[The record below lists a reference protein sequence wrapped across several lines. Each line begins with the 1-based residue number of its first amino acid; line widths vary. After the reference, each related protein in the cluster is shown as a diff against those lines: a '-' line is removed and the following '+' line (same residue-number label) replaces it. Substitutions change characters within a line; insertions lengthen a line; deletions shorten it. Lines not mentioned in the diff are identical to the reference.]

1 MTLIDLIDEDVV
13 KVPLEHTG
21 KAEVL
26 RELLDTLAGTGKL
39 SEVERAYNALLERES
54 QGSTGLEHGIAVPH
68 AKTDAVETLTV
79 AIGISPNGIE
89 FGAMDGQPSKLFF
102 LLLAPPGQSGPH
114 LEALSEIARLSR
126 SEAFLRALISS
137 RSPTD
142 VLELLRE

>member
-21 KAEVL
+21 KAEVI

-39 SEVERAYNALLERES
+39 SEIDRAYNALLERES

-137 RSPTD
+137 RSPAD

>member
-68 AKTDAVETLTV
+68 AKTDAVDTLTV

-137 RSPTD
+137 RSPSQ
-142 VLELLRE
+142 

>member
-39 SEVERAYNALLERES
+39 SEIERAYNALLERES

-68 AKTDAVETLTV
+68 AKTDAVEMLTV

-137 RSPTD
+137 RSPAD

>member
-39 SEVERAYNALLERES
+39 SEIERAYNALLERES

-137 RSPTD
+137 RSPAD

>member
-39 SEVERAYNALLERES
+39 SEIERAYNALLERES